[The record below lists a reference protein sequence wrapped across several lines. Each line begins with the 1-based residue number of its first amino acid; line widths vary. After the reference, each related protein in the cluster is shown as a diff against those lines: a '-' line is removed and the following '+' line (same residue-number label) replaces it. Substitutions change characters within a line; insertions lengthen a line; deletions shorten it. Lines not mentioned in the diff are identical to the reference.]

1 MGLPPGKGEDVKTE
15 THDKVFFAALI
26 VLALLA
32 FSLKAQCTG

>member
-1 MGLPPGKGEDVKTE
+1 MGLPPGKEIDVKTE

-32 FSLKAQCTG
+32 FSLKAQCTV